1 MTHEEALELLE
12 LAAAEPEG
20 FERLAAGDRPEAA
33 ALAGHLAGC
42 PSCRA
47 EHDALRRL
55 AVVLRTVLSEL
66 PADDLRERT
75 LATVAALGRERP
87 ASGAPEPATVE
98 PAAAGAAPALPAR
111 SSSGRRPGLVR
122 AVGLA
127 AAILLAVGA
136 GFMVGAQT
144 RDGDLRRQ
152 ALVVGALER
161 LAATSLAVAGA
172 PDARTVALAAPDGR
186 AEGRILFSAT
196 TRQLVVIARGLAP
209 PPAGREYRCWV
220 EIGGARTA
228 VGRMV
233 FAASLAYWAGP
244 AEVLAPPAAPTGF
257 GISLVE
263 AGTTEPGEP
272 VLEGRP

>member
-55 AVVLRTVLSEL
+55 AVVLRTVLPEL

-87 ASGAPEPATVE
+87 ARGAPEPAAVE
-98 PAAAGAAPALPAR
+98 PAAAAAPALPAR
-111 SSSGRRPGLVR
+111 IPSGRRPGLVR

-136 GFMVGAQT
+136 GFMAGAQT
-144 RDGDLRRQ
+144 RDGDLRRE

-196 TRQLVVIARGLAP
+196 TRQLVVVASGLAP

-220 EIGGARTA
+220 EIGGTRTA

>member
-55 AVVLRTVLSEL
+55 AVVLRTVLPEL

-87 ASGAPEPATVE
+87 ARGAPEPAAVE
-98 PAAAGAAPALPAR
+98 PAAAAAPALPAR
-111 SSSGRRPGLVR
+111 IPSGRRPGLVR

-144 RDGDLRRQ
+144 RDGDLRRE

-196 TRQLVVIARGLAP
+196 TRQLVVVASGLAP

-244 AEVLAPPAAPTGF
+244 AEVLAPPAVPTGF
-257 GISLVE
+257 GISLV
-263 AGTTEPGEP
+263 ATGTTGPGEP